1 MARRKK
7 TVVESEKPS
16 QEWLVTF
23 GDLLTLLITFF
34 VLLISM
40 SSMDSQQL
48 RKTFGFFTGAFAALE
63 KGEGSVED
71 QELNVPD
78 QRQMS
83 RETLGTSPGLI
94 TSSMINSQVLR
105 ITKRAE
111 ELKNKIVDVAGSRG
125 RGLHPL
131 DNRVLDLLQQAS
143 PVKVVRHKDSLEMD
157 LHVGLL
163 FESHSPQIRK
173 GSAEL
178 MSEVRA
184 MLQSE
189 MRLRR
194 VQTSPLE
201 KGLESRYFSPWQ
213 LAAWRSA
220 AVIRWLRPT
229 PVPPATVVPGQDGK
243 YLKLIFAYA
252 KPGS

>member
-1 MARRKK
+1 MARKK
-7 TVVESEKPS
+7 KANETQQPS

-40 SSMDSQQL
+40 SSMDAQQL

-63 KGEGSVED
+63 KGDGSVED
-71 QELNVPD
+71 QEMDMPD
-78 QRQMS
+78 QRRMS

-105 ITKRAE
+105 ITKKAE
-111 ELKNKIVDVAGSRG
+111 ELKKKIVDFAGSKG
-125 RGLHPL
+125 RGLHPI
-131 DNRVLDLLQQAS
+131 DNKVLELLQQAR
-143 PVKVVRHKDSLEMD
+143 PVKIVRHKDRLEMD
-157 LHVGLL
+157 LNVGLL
-163 FESHSPQIRK
+163 FEGHSPQLRA
-173 GSAEL
+173 GAAQL

-184 MLQSE
+184 MLQ
-189 MRLRR
+189 RGTQLTR

-201 KGLESRYFSPWQ
+201 TGRESRYFSPWQ

-220 AVIRWLRPT
+220 AIIRWLKPAQM
-229 PVPPATVVPGQDGK
+229 PPATVMPGNDGK
-243 YLKLIFAYA
+243 YLKLIFVKA
-252 KPGS
+252 KTRT